1 MIAVSTPILWYLSRA
16 SGIVSLLLF
25 TCVMALGIMTATR
38 VGGRPLPRFAVA
50 ELHRRLALLAVVFLG
65 LHVGTTVLDSYV
77 NISVLAVII
86 PGASAYKTLYV
97 ALGAVAIDL
106 LLAVVITSLLRQRLS
121 ATSWR
126 LIHWIAYLSWPIALL
141 HAFLI
146 GTDTKYGWMDL
157 LLVGCITVVAAAV
170 GWRIWAR
177 PHPAGALTAVPRS
190 ARQHGAP
197 PAPKPPLG
205 QASRPQGAPSPSAR
219 AVASTRRAR

>member
-1 MIAVSTPILWYLSRA
+1 MIAVSSPVLWYLSRA

-65 LHVGTTVLDSYV
+65 LHVGTTVLDSFV
-77 NISVLAVII
+77 NISVLAVVI
-86 PGASAYKTLYV
+86 PGASSYKTLYV

-106 LLAVVITSLLRQRLS
+106 LLAVVVTSLLRQRIS

-126 LIHWIAYLSWPIALL
+126 LVHWIAYLSWPIALL

-146 GTDTKYGWMDL
+146 GTDTKFGWMDL
-157 LLVGCITVVAAAV
+157 LLIGCVTVVLASVA
-170 GWRIWAR
+170 WRIWAR

-190 ARQHGAP
+190 ARQTGSP
-197 PAPKPPLG
+197 VAPKAPLG
-205 QASRPQGAPSPSAR
+205 HSGRPQGGRERPAR
-219 AVASTRRAR
+219 PVASSRRVR